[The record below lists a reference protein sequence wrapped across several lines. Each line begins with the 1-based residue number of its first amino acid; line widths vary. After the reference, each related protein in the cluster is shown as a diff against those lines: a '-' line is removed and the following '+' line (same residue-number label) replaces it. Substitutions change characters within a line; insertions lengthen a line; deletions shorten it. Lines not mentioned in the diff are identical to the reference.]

1 MNDTLDQSFMSRR
14 SEKEM
19 KELKQAEYVAKP
31 DHLMT
36 KEDIQLLKDK
46 I

>member
-1 MNDTLDQSFMSRR
+1 MNDTNDESFMSRR
-14 SEKEM
+14 SDKEK

-36 KEDIQLLKDK
+36 KEDIALLKEK